1 MRKSAERLHCVRQVV
16 VAADAPMVI
25 AEPAQISIASTSTT
39 TTTPSGGGGIEAL
52 VSVVGGGESGAV
64 SHSCRAQLS
73 RFITR

>member
-1 MRKSAERLHCVRQVV
+1 MV

-64 SHSCRAQLS
+64 SHPCRAQLS
-73 RFITR
+73 RFVTR

>member
-1 MRKSAERLHCVRQVV
+1 MV

-39 TTTPSGGGGIEAL
+39 TTTPSGGGGGVEAL

>member
-1 MRKSAERLHCVRQVV
+1 MV
-16 VAADAPMVI
+16 VAADAPMGI
-25 AEPAQISIASTSTT
+25 AEPAQISVASP
-39 TTTPSGGGGIEAL
+39 TPSGGGGIEEL

>member
-1 MRKSAERLHCVRQVV
+1 MV
-16 VAADAPMVI
+16 VAADAPMGI
-25 AEPAQISIASTSTT
+25 AEPAQISIASTTNNNNTSSS
-39 TTTPSGGGGIEAL
+39 SGGGGIEGL

>member
-1 MRKSAERLHCVRQVV
+1 MV

-25 AEPAQISIASTSTT
+25 AEPAQISIASASTT